1 MSTPNPYEQL
11 GVTEDASFDEIQGAR
26 DRLLQEHESDR
37 KRSEAVE
44 MAYDAVLMDRLR
56 LRQEGRIKVP
66 DRIRFPERVEP
77 KPAAVMPKE
86 TTRQMPG
93 WLRGLLDRPT
103 RAELLW
109 PSVIYGAIAGASVL
123 AGAGNPALLQLLL
136 SVGVGSCV
144 YFLNRKERRFGRSV
158 LLSVLGL
165 VVGLILGTAI
175 ASIPLLASLP
185 MGPEPVSAVV
195 TVLALWLT
203 SNFLR

>member
-37 KRSEAVE
+37 KRTEAVE

-77 KPAAVMPKE
+77 KPAAAAVPE
-86 TTRQMPG
+86 PTRQMPG
-93 WLRGLLDRPT
+93 WLRGLLDRPS

-109 PSVIYGAIAGASVL
+109 PSVTYGTIAVASAL

-136 SVGVGSCV
+136 AAGVGSCV

-165 VVGLILGTAI
+165 VLGLVLGTAI
-175 ASIPLLASLP
+175 ASIPVLTGLP
-185 MGPEPVSAVV
+185 VGPEQVSAVV
-195 TVLALWLT
+195 TLLVLWLT
-203 SNFLR
+203 SSFLR

>member
-77 KPAAVMPKE
+77 KPAVAVPKE

-175 ASIPLLASLP
+175 AAIPLLASLP
-185 MGPEPVSAVV
+185 VGPEAVSAVV
-195 TVLALWLT
+195 TVLVLWLT